1 MSLLPQALLVAA
13 GAVLGAWARWGLSVW
28 LNRPEQWL
36 PLGTL
41 VANVAGGWLMGLL
54 GGWLLMAP
62 PGAEAWRLLLGVGL
76 LGALTTFSTFSWE
89 SLQLLMQ
96 QRAGAAFMHLVLHAG
111 LSLGAA
117 WLGLLSLQWLRAH

>member
-1 MSLLPQALLVAA
+1 
-13 GAVLGAWARWGLSVW
+13 LSVW

-41 VANVAGGWLMGLL
+41 VANVSGGWLMGLL
-54 GGWLLMAP
+54 GGWLLMVP
-62 PGAEAWRLLLGVGL
+62 PAAEAWRLLLGVGL

-96 QRAGAAFMHLVLHAG
+96 QRVAAAFMHLMFHAG
-111 LSLGAA
+111 LSVGAA

>member
-1 MSLLPQALLVAA
+1 MTLALQALLVAL
-13 GAVLGAWARWGLSVW
+13 GAVLGAWARWGLALW
-28 LNRPEQWL
+28 LNRADQWL

-41 VANVAGGWLMGLL
+41 VANVVGGWLMGLL

-62 PGAEAWRLLLGVGL
+62 AGAEAWRLLLGVGL

-96 QRAGAAFMHLVLHAG
+96 QRIGAAFAHLMLHAG

-117 WLGLLSLQWLRAH
+117 WLGLLSLQWLRGQ